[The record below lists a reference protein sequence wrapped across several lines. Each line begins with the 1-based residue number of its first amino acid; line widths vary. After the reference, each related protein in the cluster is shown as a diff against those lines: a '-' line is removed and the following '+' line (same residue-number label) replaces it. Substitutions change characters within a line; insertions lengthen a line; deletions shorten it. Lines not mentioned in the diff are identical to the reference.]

1 MTPKNEKMN
10 AKNVA
15 EQVMKMECFNC
26 GEKGYIAKNG
36 SHNQGEDTCG
46 NPEPPIAGMMLEC
59 AVQLLLRGYFDHQ
72 VCSMCSTSERG

>member
-36 SHNQGEDTCG
+36 SHNQG
-46 NPEPPIAGMMLEC
+46 
-59 AVQLLLRGYFDHQ
+59 
-72 VCSMCSTSERG
+72 CSTSERG